1 MKFCEICGREA
12 ECTHHLIFGY
22 SIRKLADQDQLT
34 MDLCNDCHNMGRYR
48 IHDNP
53 VSEKLSKM
61 LGQTKWELD
70 RVAEGMSKEQARKCF
85 IERYGR
91 SWNN

>member
-1 MKFCEICGREA
+1 
-12 ECTHHLIFGY
+12 
-22 SIRKLADQDQLT
+22 
-34 MDLCNDCHNMGRYR
+34 MGRHR

>member
-1 MKFCEICGREA
+1 MKICEICGKEA
-12 ECTHHLIFGY
+12 ECVHHLVFGFG
-22 SIRKLADQDQLT
+22 IRNLADQDGLT

-61 LGQTKWELD
+61 LGQTQWELD
-70 RVAEGMSKEQARKCF
+70 HIAEGMTKEQARKGF
-85 IERYGR
+85 IERYGK
-91 SWNN
+91 SWR